1 MRLNN
6 AVPSGGVPAFSFSS
20 PEKCFLF
27 VSVAR
32 CCCVEPCLATPVLF
46 IFFYPCFV
54 CSFGML
60 MTGYFLPSF
69 SSILCVF
76 SRRVEAKVKRKY
88 FAFLLPS
95 CVFFFFFSFP
105 AFFSKPREGRKSSSC
120 L

>member
-1 MRLNN
+1 
-6 AVPSGGVPAFSFSS
+6 
-20 PEKCFLF
+20 
-27 VSVAR
+27 
-32 CCCVEPCLATPVLF
+32 
-46 IFFYPCFV
+46 
-54 CSFGML
+54 

-95 CVFFFFFSFP
+95 CVFFFFFFSFP